1 MQQTEENGSN
11 RNGDGTFAAGNKV
24 SINRGPNKIS
34 IKVRSF
40 LINFLES
47 NIENV
52 QESFDQLKAI
62 EKLQFISSILPYVV
76 PKLSSIESEA
86 NVKHSGGINIRWSEP
101 GLQHTNDK
109 GSNGVIQ
116 GLQNGVQDNSEPGR
130 DEEREDIHGDATPD
144 SPGT

>member
-1 MQQTEENGSN
+1 MEENGRLKGLIPFKPGQS
-11 RNGDGTFAAGNKV
+11 GNP
-24 SINRGPNKIS
+24 NRGPS
-34 IKVRSF
+34 KVSTKVKEA
-40 LINFLES
+40 LVKFLED
-47 NIENV
+47 NIDAV
-52 QESFDQLKAI
+52 QESFDKLKPL
-62 EKLQFISSILPYVV
+62 EKLQFVANILPYVV
-76 PKLSSIESEA
+76 PKLSAIESEA